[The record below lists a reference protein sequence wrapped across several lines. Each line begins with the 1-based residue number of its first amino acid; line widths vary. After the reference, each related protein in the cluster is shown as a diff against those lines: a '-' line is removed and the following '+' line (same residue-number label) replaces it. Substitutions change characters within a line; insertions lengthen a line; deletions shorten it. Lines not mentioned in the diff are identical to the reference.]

1 MTMKKR
7 ILGVATGLVLT
18 AALALSPAAATAG
31 PRNGVVHIKLLTFK
45 PNYVVASPGQTIT
58 VINQDY
64 AHFGEPH
71 TLTANQGEF
80 DTGLVTSEPAYFTAP
95 EASGNYLFHC
105 EIHKFMRGV
114 VHVTG
119 GTP

>member
-7 ILGVATGLVLT
+7 ILGIATGLVLT
-18 AALALSPAAATAG
+18 AALALSPTAATAG
-31 PRNGVVHIKLLTFK
+31 PRNGVVNIKFFTFH
-45 PNYVVASPGQTIT
+45 PNYVVAAPGETIT

-71 TLTANQGEF
+71 TLTANNGAF

-95 EASGNYLFHC
+95 EATGNYGFHC
-105 EIHKFMRGV
+105 NVHPFMKGV
-114 VHVTG
+114 VHVTSRA
-119 GTP
+119 P